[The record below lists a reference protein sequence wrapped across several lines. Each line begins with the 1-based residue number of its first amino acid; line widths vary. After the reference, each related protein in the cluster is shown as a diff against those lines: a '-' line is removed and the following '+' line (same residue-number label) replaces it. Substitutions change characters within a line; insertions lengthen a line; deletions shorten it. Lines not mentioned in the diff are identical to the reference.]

1 MRIET
6 RTGRGAAGV
15 AALQM
20 RMVLVLLLLPFMAA
34 ACSRTT
40 AAVVG
45 AGAAAAAAISY
56 NDRGATSSVDVS
68 VTNLA
73 DATELAFR
81 DLGITLTERKLE
93 DDGIELQ
100 GAEGD
105 WKIVVDIEREP
116 TDALT
121 DVEVTVSRDLVNYE
135 KSRAE
140 EILRAI
146 LART

>member
-1 MRIET
+1 MSRPFTLRHNT
-6 RTGRGAAGV
+6 RTLLA
-15 AALQM
+15 
-20 RMVLVLLLLPFMAA
+20 VLLLPVVAA

-40 AAVVG
+40 AAVAG
-45 AGAAAAAAISY
+45 AGAAAAAAIGY
-56 NDRGATSSVDVS
+56 NDRGATTSVDLNVARL
-68 VTNLA
+68 TT
-73 DATELAFR
+73 ATERAFR
-81 DLGITLTERKLE
+81 DLGISLTERQSDE
-93 DDGIELQ
+93 DGIEIK

-121 DVEVTVSRDLVNYE
+121 DVEVTVSRDMVNYE

-146 LART
+146 LSRT

>member
-1 MRIET
+1 MLTGLQRNT
-6 RTGRGAAGV
+6 RT
-15 AALQM
+15 
-20 RMVLVLLLLPFMAA
+20 LLAVILLPLVGA

-40 AAVVG
+40 AAVAG
-45 AGAAAAAAISY
+45 AGAAAAAAIGYS
-56 NDRGATSSVDVS
+56 DRGATSSVDLN
-68 VTNLA
+68 VTRLA
-73 DATELAFR
+73 YATERAFR
-81 DLGITLTERKLE
+81 DLGIALTERQADE
-93 DDGIELQ
+93 DGIELK
-100 GAEGD
+100 GADGD